1 MTVCE
6 SVADSAE
13 GCPEVV
19 MGAAE
24 QVGMMT
30 GV

>member
-6 SVADSAE
+6 SVADSVE
-13 GCPEVV
+13 GYSEVV

-24 QVGMMT
+24 RVGMLT